1 MYRAAVPAREPAHC
15 GMSIPGGGVV
25 TDAQLEA
32 FVVEVVEPRFP
43 DGFTLWRARGA
54 WMGGREDTTVIEI
67 AHPGDATSK
76 RLIQEIATEYAR
88 RFHQTAVLRMTVPAR
103 IDFISG

>member
-1 MYRAAVPAREPAHC
+1 M
-15 GMSIPGGGVV
+15 V